1 MPNRHRKFIG
11 LCIGFLTFASI
22 IFSQSS
28 LHPVATSQQIN
39 FLIFGEADMYSSTH
53 RELRSKFPQRFFRV
67 FLLISAI
74 ASGALTSA
82 DKGSAQNW
90 PTRPI
95 TMVVGAAAG
104 GPTDTI
110 ARVMA
115 DGMRASLNQPII
127 VENVTG
133 AAGSIAVGR
142 VVRAAPDGYTLSIGQ
157 WGTHVTNA
165 AIYVLSYDLLNDLA
179 PVSWIANGTPL
190 IVSKKALPAKDLRDL
205 IAWLRENPDK
215 ATQGTAGA
223 GSPQHIAG
231 LYFQMETGTRYQFVS
246 YRGVAP
252 AMQDLVAGQIDFMID
267 QATNSLPQVR
277 GGTIRAYAVTAKN
290 RLAAAP
296 DIPTVDEVGLPGFH
310 LTIWH
315 GLWAPRGT
323 PKEIITQLNSA
334 VVDALA
340 SPTVRQRFAEIV
352 QEIPSR
358 DQQTPEAL
366 GALQRAEIDKWW
378 PIIKAANIK
387 PE

>member
-1 MPNRHRKFIG
+1 MI
-11 LCIGFLTFASI
+11 
-22 IFSQSS
+22 
-28 LHPVATSQQIN
+28 
-39 FLIFGEADMYSSTH
+39 
-53 RELRSKFPQRFFRV
+53 
-67 FLLISAI
+67 
-74 ASGALTSA
+74 
-82 DKGSAQNW
+82 
-90 PTRPI
+90 
-95 TMVVGAAAG
+95 VGVAAG

-110 ARVMA
+110 ARAIA
-115 DGMRASLNQPII
+115 DGMRVSLGQPVII
-127 VENVTG
+127 ENVTG

-142 VVRAAPDGYTLSIGQ
+142 VVRAPPDGYTISIGQ
-157 WGTHVTNA
+157 WGTHVTNG
-165 AIYVLSYDLLNDLA
+165 AIYPLPYDLLNDLA

-190 IVSKKALPAKDLRDL
+190 IVSKKTLPARDLKDL
-205 IAWLRENPDK
+205 IAWLKANPDT

-231 LYFQMETGTRYQFVS
+231 LYFQKETRTRYQFVP

-277 GGTIRAYAVTAKN
+277 AGMIRAYAATAKN

-315 GLWAPRGT
+315 GLWVPKGT
-323 PKEIITQLNSA
+323 PKEIIARLNSA

-340 SPTVRQRFAEIV
+340 SPTVRQRFTEIV

-366 GALQRAEIDKWW
+366 GALQKAEIEKWW
-378 PIIKAANIK
+378 PIIRASGIKAQ
-387 PE
+387 

>member
-1 MPNRHRKFIG
+1 
-11 LCIGFLTFASI
+11 
-22 IFSQSS
+22 
-28 LHPVATSQQIN
+28 
-39 FLIFGEADMYSSTH
+39 
-53 RELRSKFPQRFFRV
+53 
-67 FLLISAI
+67 
-74 ASGALTSA
+74 
-82 DKGSAQNW
+82 
-90 PTRPI
+90 
-95 TMVVGAAAG
+95 
-104 GPTDTI
+104 
-110 ARVMA
+110 MA
-115 DGMRASLNQPII
+115 DGMRASLTQPII
-127 VENVTG
+127 IENVTG
-133 AAGSIAVGR
+133 AAGSTAVGR

-157 WGTHVTNA
+157 WGTHVTNG
-165 AIYVLSYDLLNDLA
+165 AIYALSYDLLNDLA

-190 IVSKKALPAKDLRDL
+190 IVSKKTLPANDLKDLV
-205 IAWLRENPDK
+205 AWLKANPDK

-231 LYFQMETGTRYQFVS
+231 LYFQKETGTRYQFVS

-252 AMQDLVAGQIDFMID
+252 AMQDLVAGD

-277 GGTIRAYAVTAKN
+277 GGMIRAYAVTAKN

-323 PKEIITQLNSA
+323 PKEIITKLNYA

-340 SPTVRQRFAEIV
+340 SPTVRQRFAEII
-352 QEIPSR
+352 QEIPAR

-378 PIIKAANIK
+378 PIIKAAGIK
-387 PE
+387 AQ